1 MQLSQG
7 QQKACEFITDFL
19 LNKHQPHDI
28 YVPRFKGDE
37 DPMIFNSN
45 QVMVLSGAAGTGK
58 TTVIKY
64 VLEHLEKVQ
73 KTMEALGIKVQ
84 RNPRTEF
91 TATTNKAAEAF
102 EHAMGCTAKT
112 IHSLLRLG
120 MEEDPKTYKDVL
132 VSHKPDELLWNTFVF
147 VDEASYID
155 MTLLEHIYMKL
166 GKGTKVIFM
175 GDKAQCKTAE
185 GDLPVFEEGRFPM
198 VELTQI
204 MRQAD
209 DNPVQALS
217 KRLRQ
222 WVLEGG
228 PTPPCNVD
236 GKNIIW
242 VERSKFE
249 AGMIRDMSRDEWEYS
264 TSKFLAFTNKR
275 VNEVNH
281 KIYSQVTGSQILRE
295 GDYAICNSYVGGI
308 KNVLPAIGTDRL
320 VYLTGLEPGKQLGE
334 EGHWVYTDR
343 NRKGSKDF
351 KSGEKVQAYFMPN
364 DKKAKDKLLKRYS
377 KKLQGMVF
385 AENPEEFTAIK
396 NALDKVK
403 STWIDLRPVFGCT
416 IHKAQGSTFRR
427 VYVDLGDLN
436 RCRDIDQLR
445 RLLYVAISRARLQVV
460 LTGDIP

>member
-1 MQLSQG
+1 MQLSEG

-19 LNKHQPHDI
+19 MNKHLPTDI
-28 YVPRFKGDE
+28 VVPRFEGDE
-37 DPMIFNSN
+37 EPMIFNSN
-45 QVMVLSGAAGTGK
+45 QAMVLSGAAGTGK

-73 KTMEALGIKVQ
+73 KTMEALGIKVN
-84 RNPRTEF
+84 RSPRIEF

-102 EHAMGCTAKT
+102 ELAMGASAKT
-112 IHSLLRLG
+112 VHSLLRLG
-120 MEEDPKTYKDVL
+120 MVEDPKTYKDVL
-132 VSHKPDELLWNTFVF
+132 VSHKPDEMLWNTYVF

-155 MTLLEHIYMKL
+155 MTLLEHIYLKM

-185 GDLPVFEEGRFPM
+185 GDLPVFEEGRFPI

-209 DNPVQALS
+209 DNPIQALS
-217 KRLRQ
+217 QRLRK

-228 PTPPCNVD
+228 PTPACNVD

-249 AGMIRDMSRDEWEYS
+249 AGMIRDMSREEWEYA

-281 KIYSQVTGSQILRE
+281 KIYAQVTGSQILRT
-295 GDYAICNSYVGGI
+295 GDYAICNSYVSGI

-320 VYLTGLEPGKQLGE
+320 VYLTGIEEGE
-334 EGHWVYTDR
+334 ELKEKGYWIFTDR
-343 NRKGSKDF
+343 NRKGSRDF
-351 KSGEKVQAYFMPN
+351 KSGEPLQAYFMPA
-364 DKKAKDKLLKRYS
+364 DKKAKDKLLRRFS
-377 KKLQGMVF
+377 KKLQELDF
-385 AENPEEFTAIK
+385 KSEPDEFIQYR

-403 STWIDLRPVFGCT
+403 NTWIDLRPVFGCT

-445 RLLYVAISRARLQVV
+445 RLLYVAVSRARMQVV